1 MDEATLRTQVCQ
13 AAQQLWMRGMLVAD
27 KGMVT
32 AEVHRRRFLA
42 TPQGK
47 RRADL
52 RADDLFC
59 VDVGGHNIDGE
70 GALDQT
76 DWRPHRIAYRLGQL
90 NAGPGDVITATVLA
104 HPPITTG
111 LIRLAK
117 KAAALQLDHLP
128 ALPLLEAD
136 DEAGIEDALR
146 QSQLIA
152 LRGQGILAVGDTLTA
167 AINRIECLEHAAR
180 IHLVTRSG

>member
-13 AAQQLWMRGMLVAD
+13 AAQQLWMRGLLVAD
-27 KGMVT
+27 HGMVT

-52 RADDLFC
+52 RPDDLFC
-59 VDVGGHNIDGE
+59 VDVGGQNIDGE
-70 GALDQT
+70 GSLDEA
-76 DWRPHRIAYRLGQL
+76 DWLPHRIAYRLNQQ
-90 NAGPGDVITATVLA
+90 NAGPDEVVAATVLA
-104 HPPITTG
+104 NPPITTG
-111 LIRLAK
+111 LIRLSK
-117 KAAALQLDHLP
+117 DTNTLQLDRLP
-128 ALPLLEAD
+128 PAPMLQAD
-136 DEAGIEDALR
+136 DEAGIEDALG
-146 QSQLIA
+146 QYQLIA
-152 LRGQGILAVGDTLTA
+152 LCGQGILAVGKTLTA